1 MSCKSK
7 LWKRTWKNNGKYY
20 KGEKKKMLEIS
31 FWEGELIFSVLW
43 VLSRAVVWGKNKKID
58 LKRELLLMLMYIN
71 LFVITR
77 FVFYE
82 LHKVDGKVLPL
93 KFDVNKIW
101 PLDLN
106 LEPLIHLFDYESR
119 SEAFVNLYGN
129 IGMFVP
135 TGIILPIL
143 YKGVDR
149 LWKAVAIGFSM
160 SLTIEVSQLLF
171 YERTSDVDDLI
182 LNTIGVAIGFLTC
195 ILVKEIICVL
205 SKSKEQIV

>member
-1 MSCKSK
+1 
-7 LWKRTWKNNGKYY
+7 
-20 KGEKKKMLEIS
+20 MLEIS
-31 FWEGELIFSVLW
+31 FFTGELIFSILW
-43 VLSRAVVWGKNKKID
+43 LLSRAVVWGKNKKID
-58 LKRELLLMLMYIN
+58 FKREALLMLMYIN
-71 LFVITR
+71 LFVIIR

-82 LHKVDGKVLPL
+82 LHKVNGKVVPL
-93 KFDVNKIW
+93 RFDSNKVW
-101 PLDLN
+101 PLDVN

-149 LWKAVAIGFSM
+149 LWKAVGIGFAM
-160 SLTIEVSQLLF
+160 SFIIEVTQLLF

-182 LNTIGVAIGFLTC
+182 LNTAGAAIGYLGC
-195 ILVKEIICVL
+195 VLVKEIISVL
-205 SKSKEQIV
+205 SKSKNKQVA